1 MDKKEKVAIAIIKK
15 WFRKGNITRCMRDIL
30 PNSNLNLIDREEVA
44 KIIHDI
50 VRWKRWYDFLI
61 EFYDMERNAETYF
74 KIAINEYDLDYEKA
88 EKEIP
93 KEKYVAIRYSFSDF
107 LANYLKNKPEFINHL
122 NKEAKTTLCINFNKG
137 NKEKIIGI
145 LRNEKINAYESEY
158 VETAILT
165 ESRARYSKVVK
176 EGYAHIQD
184 ESSQLISKITANYG
198 KKILDYCAGNGG
210 KTLAIAS
217 ITRNEA
223 DIYVNDVNER
233 KLDIL
238 KKRAMLFNANVKM
251 MEKGKYDVVLVDAPC
266 AGVGAARRNPEAKYI
281 DSLDNFTSTGSITVE
296 RHLVKPGHGATLDED
311 YTLVDELGAATIGNC
326 ISINPLDWFS
336 DDKDRTVT
344 WGDGFHAESSIES
357 WPTPSCITEI
367 TQTVSE
373 IYLKA
378 ELRSSTSVL
387 LDQFYGSY
395 LNINITINQQ

>member
-281 DSLDNFTSTGSITVE
+281 DSLNNFPKKQYSILKNAWKYVKKNGFLIYSICSFLPEEINVIKKIDGEHIELNIKGLKKVE
-296 RHLVKPGHGATLDED
+296 NGYYIWLPEGD
-311 YTLVDELGAATIGNC
+311 IFF
-326 ISINPLDWFS
+326 ISI
-336 DDKDRTVT
+336 
-344 WGDGFHAESSIES
+344 
-357 WPTPSCITEI
+357 
-367 TQTVSE
+367 
-373 IYLKA
+373 LKK
-378 ELRSSTSVL
+378 
-387 LDQFYGSY
+387 
-395 LNINITINQQ
+395 